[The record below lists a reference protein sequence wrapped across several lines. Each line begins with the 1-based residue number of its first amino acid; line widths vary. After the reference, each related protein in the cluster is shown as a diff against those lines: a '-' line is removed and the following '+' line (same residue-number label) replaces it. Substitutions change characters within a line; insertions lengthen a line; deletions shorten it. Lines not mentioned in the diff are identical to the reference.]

1 MEQNKQEQIV
11 DINAIV
17 KQRIEKLQY
26 FIEKGKNPF
35 EIVKYDK
42 TVQAKEIK
50 KNFESL
56 EGKTVKIAG
65 RIIAKRVMGKASF
78 IHILDSSDKIQ
89 SYVSKNDLG
98 DEDYQDFKK
107 FDIGDFIGIE
117 GRVFATQTGEKSVHA
132 TSVILL
138 SKSILPLPEKYH
150 GLKDTELRYRQR
162 YVDLIV
168 NPEVR
173 DTFQKRSKIIS
184 SIREYLDNDGFMEVE
199 TPVLNTIA
207 GGASARPFCT
217 HHNSLDIDMFMRI
230 ALELHLKRLIVGGFE
245 KVYEIGRV
253 FRNEGLSPKHNPEF
267 TLLELYQAYVDYKD
281 IMNLTE
287 NLIRYAALKVLGTGK
302 IIYQGTEIDLEK
314 PFERISMKECVK
326 KYSNVDFDKIND
338 LEEARKLAK
347 EHNIQYEDRHLKG
360 DILNLFFEKY
370 CEEKLIQPTFVT
382 DHPVEI
388 SPLAKKKPEDKDYTE
403 RFELFI
409 LGREHANA
417 FSELNDPIDQRQR
430 FERQAKLKAM
440 GDEEASDVD
449 DDFLTALEYGMPPTG
464 GLGIGIDRL
473 VMLLTD
479 ARSIRD
485 VLLFPTMKP
494 IK

>member
-50 KNFESL
+50 ENFESL

-184 SIREYLDNDGFMEVE
+184 AIREYLDNDGFMEVE

-338 LEEARKLAK
+338 LEEARKFK
-347 EHNIQYEDRHLKG
+347 RRYIK
-360 DILNLFFEKY
+360 
-370 CEEKLIQPTFVT
+370 
-382 DHPVEI
+382 
-388 SPLAKKKPEDKDYTE
+388 
-403 RFELFI
+403 FI
-409 LGREHANA
+409 
-417 FSELNDPIDQRQR
+417 F
-430 FERQAKLKAM
+430 
-440 GDEEASDVD
+440 
-449 DDFLTALEYGMPPTG
+449 
-464 GLGIGIDRL
+464 
-473 VMLLTD
+473 
-479 ARSIRD
+479 
-485 VLLFPTMKP
+485 
-494 IK
+494 